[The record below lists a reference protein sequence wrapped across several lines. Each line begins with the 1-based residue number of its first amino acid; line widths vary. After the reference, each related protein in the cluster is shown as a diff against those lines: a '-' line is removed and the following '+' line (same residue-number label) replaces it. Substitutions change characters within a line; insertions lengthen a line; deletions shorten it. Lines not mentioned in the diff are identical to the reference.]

1 MRQCQKT
8 VATVA
13 PAEKACQAPFWGAQG
28 GAMGPWMGV
37 ETGPPGSGQLVGY
50 DVAPLPPQGVQCV
63 EIEPSGDHPDH
74 DLR

>member
-1 MRQCQKT
+1 MPKNRRNRSTGRKG
-8 VATVA
+8 VSS
-13 PAEKACQAPFWGAQG
+13 PLLG
-28 GAMGPWMGV
+28 GAGGGEMGPRMGA

-63 EIEPSGDHPDH
+63 EIEPSGDHPDD